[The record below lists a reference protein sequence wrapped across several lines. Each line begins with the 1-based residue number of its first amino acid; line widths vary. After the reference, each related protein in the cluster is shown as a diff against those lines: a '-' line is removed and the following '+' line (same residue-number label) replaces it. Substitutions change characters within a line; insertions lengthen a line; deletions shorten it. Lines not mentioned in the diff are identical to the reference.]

1 MPKVTLIV
9 PVYNVE
15 PYLKRCLNS
24 LINQTYK
31 DYEIICINDCSPDQS
46 WKILKEYSISYPEK
60 IKVLSN
66 EKNLGLGKTREK
78 GISYAKGEYLMF
90 IDSDDYISN
99 DYIETYMKE
108 MENSKSDMVIGGYR
122 RITPE
127 GKVLEEM
134 VLTKDE
140 WAKFRMVSPWGR
152 IMKTQF
158 VREHNL
164 KFGDYK
170 MGEDSY
176 FNVTAYGESD
186 KIITT
191 DYVGYNWI
199 YREESVSNT
208 TQKKVAN
215 SPIPFLEG
223 LIERN
228 KNQKYMKPKMF
239 EYFVI
244 KYVIWNLTFICKQS
258 TKKEMSKAY
267 TEYFNWL
274 SGKIPDYKKNP
285 YVGLGK
291 PKGETALIRLIV
303 TIFCKMPKSIVICIM
318 MLYKKIV

>member
-1 MPKVTLIV
+1 
-9 PVYNVE
+9 
-15 PYLKRCLNS
+15 
-24 LINQTYK
+24 
-31 DYEIICINDCSPDQS
+31 
-46 WKILKEYSISYPEK
+46 
-60 IKVLSN
+60 
-66 EKNLGLGKTREK
+66 
-78 GISYAKGEYLMF
+78 
-90 IDSDDYISN
+90 
-99 DYIETYMKE
+99 
-108 MENSKSDMVIGGYR
+108 
-122 RITPE
+122 
-127 GKVLEEM
+127 M

-140 WAKFRMVSPWGR
+140 WAKFRMISPWGR

-199 YREESVSNT
+199 YRDESVSNT

-258 TKKEMSKAY
+258 TKKEMSKTY

>member
-1 MPKVTLIV
+1 MDKKVSIV
-9 PVYNVE
+9 IPAYNSE
-15 PYLKRCLNS
+15 KYIKDCILS
-24 LINQTYK
+24 LQRQTYK
-31 DYEIICINDCSPDQS
+31 NIEIIVVNDGSKDS
-46 WKILKEYSISYPEK
+46 TLEILNELAKEYNNLI
-60 IKVLSN
+60 VLTQEN
-66 EKNLGLGKTREK
+66 HGIAYTRNR
-78 GISYAKGEYLMF
+78 GIEFATGEYLMF
-90 IDSDDYISN
+90 MDNDDS
-99 DYIETYMKE
+99 MKE
-108 MENSKSDMVIGGYR
+108 DCIEMLLSRILETDADMVIGGYR

-134 VLTKDE
+134 ILTKDE
-140 WAKFRMVSPWGR
+140 WAKFRMISPWGR

-164 KFGDYK
+164 KLGDYK

-199 YREESVSNT
+199 YRDESVSNT
-208 TQKKVAN
+208 TQKKVTN

-291 PKGETALIRLIV
+291 PKGETVLIRLIV

>member
-1 MPKVTLIV
+1 MDKKVSIV
-9 PVYNVE
+9 IPAYNSE
-15 PYLKRCLNS
+15 KYIKDCILS
-24 LINQTYK
+24 LQRQTYK
-31 DYEIICINDCSPDQS
+31 NIEIIVVNDGSKDS
-46 WKILKEYSISYPEK
+46 TLEILNELAKEYNNLI
-60 IKVLSN
+60 VLTQEN
-66 EKNLGLGKTREK
+66 HGIAYTRNR
-78 GISYAKGEYLMF
+78 GIEFATGEYLMF
-90 IDSDDYISN
+90 MDNDDS
-99 DYIETYMKE
+99 MKE
-108 MENSKSDMVIGGYR
+108 DCIEMLLSRILETDADMVIGGYR

-199 YREESVSNT
+199 YRDESVSNT

-228 KNQKYMKPKMF
+228 KNQKYMF
-239 EYFVI
+239 
-244 KYVIWNLTFICKQS
+244 
-258 TKKEMSKAY
+258 
-267 TEYFNWL
+267 
-274 SGKIPDYKKNP
+274 
-285 YVGLGK
+285 
-291 PKGETALIRLIV
+291 
-303 TIFCKMPKSIVICIM
+303 
-318 MLYKKIV
+318 